1 HNKLGYQVSRRRIS
15 RIMKEQGLVSKY
27 TVAQF
32 KVSKSLVNESKV
44 GNELNREFYSD
55 KPLKVIVSDLTYVRV
70 KQNWHYIC
78 VLIDLYNREIIG
90 YSAGPKKDAALVHRA
105 FSTIRYNL
113 YELEIFHTDR
123 GKEFDNAL
131 IDKDRKSTRL
141 NSSHVSISYAVFCLK
156 KKTTIHCLFIL
167 SVFFSYFFVLCSV
180 YFNFFSSFPTRRSSD
195 LIIVRLLVTVLGQK
209 RMRHSCIVRFQ
220 LYDIICMN

>member
-1 HNKLGYQVSRRRIS
+1 YLWAKKELHNKLGYQVSRRRIS

-78 VLIDLYNREIIG
+78 VLMDLYNREIIG

-131 IDKDRKSTRL
+131 IDNALDTFGIKRSLSNKGSPYDNAVAEATFKSIKTEF
-141 NSSHVSISYAVFCLK
+141 VYGSIFSCQQELDLK
-156 KKTTIHCLFIL
+156 LFDYVNWFNNIRIHGSLDYQ
-167 SVFFSYFFVLCSV
+167 SPVEY
-180 YFNFFSSFPTRRSSD
+180 
-195 LIIVRLLVTVLGQK
+195 K
-209 RMRHSCIVRFQ
+209 RAN
-220 LYDIICMN
+220 L